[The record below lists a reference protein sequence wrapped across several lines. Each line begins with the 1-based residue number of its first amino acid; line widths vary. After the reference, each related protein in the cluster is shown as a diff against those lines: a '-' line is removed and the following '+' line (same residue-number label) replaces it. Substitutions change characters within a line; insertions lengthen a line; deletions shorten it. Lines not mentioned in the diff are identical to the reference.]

1 MDTKILFKPALAV
14 DDLETDFFKKVMG
27 KVVLV
32 PQNQD
37 HRWLAGNIRAV
48 QREIEVVERY
58 VESGRHYPVENVR
71 ETSKEAL
78 VRLNSVKKQL
88 EMADLGFPL
97 VIPTFLSWT
106 RSNKLPVFMTLS
118 LSSYNF
124 EISVSTGLGGDRVR
138 IRPDLH
144 PLLAVQYYP
153 VAEHLLELSRSGS
166 ENYSISA
173 SFAGS
178 IPQATKQRIEE
189 AKKTGLFG
197 EMYMIVE
204 QKDPWKVQKKVRM
217 EIMLGD
223 PLIIGSVRVGKGFP
237 DQFCLIDKFDLTGLE
252 QVALRSHALDPFYPS

>member
-1 MDTKILFKPALAV
+1 MDTRTLVRPAIVV
-14 DDLETDFFKKVMG
+14 DDLETDFFRKVMG

-37 HRWLAGNIRAV
+37 RRWVVGNIRAV

-58 VESGRHYPVENVR
+58 VASGRHYPVENVR

-78 VRLNSVKKQL
+78 ARLYGVKKHL
-88 EMADLGFPL
+88 EMADLGFPYL
-97 VIPTFLSWT
+97 IIPTFLSWI
-106 RSNKLPVFMTLS
+106 RDDKLPVFMTLS
-118 LSSYNF
+118 LSSYDF
-124 EISVSTGLGGDRVR
+124 GISVSTGMGGDRVK

-144 PLLAVQYYP
+144 HLLAVQYYS
-153 VAEHLLELSRSGS
+153 VVDHLLELSRSGS

-178 IPQATKQRIEE
+178 IPQDTKQRIVE
-189 AKKTGLFG
+189 AKRTGLFG

-204 QKDPWKVQKKVRM
+204 QMKPWKVQKKIRM
-217 EIMLGD
+217 EPVLGD

-237 DQFCLIDKFDLTGLE
+237 DQFYLVDKFDLTGLE
-252 QVALRSHALDPFYPS
+252 QAALDSFSLTP